1 MLQIHTVYYISD
13 KSNKVL
19 NNKVKEDQRQHKERS
34 HKDQAEIETEKKK
47 ERKVQ
52 WNQKLFFKR

>member
-1 MLQIHTVYYISD
+1 MLQIHAVYYISD

-34 HKDQAEIETEKKK
+34 HKDQAEIETDKKGEKRSMKPK
-47 ERKVQ
+47 A
-52 WNQKLFFKR
+52 LF

>member
-1 MLQIHTVYYISD
+1 MLQIHAVYYISD

-34 HKDQAEIETEKKK
+34 HKDQAEIETEKKGEK
-47 ERKVQ
+47 RSMKP
-52 WNQKLFFKR
+52 KALF